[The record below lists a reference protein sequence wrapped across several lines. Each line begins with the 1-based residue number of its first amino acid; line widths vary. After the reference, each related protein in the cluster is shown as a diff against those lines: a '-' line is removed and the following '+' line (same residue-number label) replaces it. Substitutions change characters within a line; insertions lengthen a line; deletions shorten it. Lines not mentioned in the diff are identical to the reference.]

1 MPAMKKP
8 VSRPVPASEL
18 RTRPAG
24 SPLGEAEAHREALA
38 QLRARLL
45 KMIIANDQSR
55 KKPPAS
61 KPR

>member
-1 MPAMKKP
+1 MKKP

-24 SPLGEAEAHREALA
+24 SRPGESEGNRDAMA

-45 KMIIANDQSR
+45 KMIIANEEARQTTA
-55 KKPPAS
+55 AS